1 MNKDYKLDPM
11 TGPTQNLFQTF
22 CTGLDAAG
30 LGLEPMMKAAAR
42 HNAEM
47 LSLMSQ
53 RAQAYFEI
61 PSRLTQCR
69 TMQDIMTEQSR
80 FWQTMARQY
89 TESSQ
94 RMLTAWTTAGREA
107 KKSSLERDYI
117 TFPEPQE
124 DDLQASVR
132 ERRAA

>member
-1 MNKDYKLDPM
+1 MNRDYKLDPI
-11 TGPTQNLFQTF
+11 TGPAQNMFQTF
-22 CTGLDAAG
+22 CSGLDTAG
-30 LGLEPMMKAAAR
+30 LGFEPMMKAAAR
-42 HNAEM
+42 HNAEI
-47 LSLMSQ
+47 LTLMSQ

-61 PSRLTQCR
+61 PSRLSQCR
-69 TMQDIMTEQSR
+69 TPQDIMTEQSR

-94 RMLTAWTTAGREA
+94 RMVSAWTSMGREV

-117 TFPEPQE
+117 TFPEAQE
-124 DDLQASVR
+124 DDLQTPVR